1 MKQNFQY
8 IVMGVFGIFIFLAV
22 LLFSGAIKLPGDT
35 PSTPPLTNKAL
46 MIWGTLPREAV
57 TDVISDFAQTN
68 QMTLNYQEKNVE
80 SIDREISEAIA
91 AQQGPDIVL
100 APHELL
106 IKHESKFAHIPYT
119 TFPDRSYRDLYIDE
133 SRLFLYPDGILAF
146 PVLID
151 PMIFYFNRV
160 SYNNVALLDPPK
172 TWQEVSNN
180 VLKLNRKTGT
190 ETILES
196 GLPIGI
202 FSNVRHAKDIIAL
215 LLLQTG
221 NPIVS
226 TPMDTNATTT
236 EYTSTLLDPA
246 PGTNVPA
253 LSYVIQFFT
262 QFTDPLKNS
271 YSWNRAMPE
280 ALDAFASEQAAQY
293 IGFGSEIPQIA
304 QINPTINFDV
314 ATIPQAEGLRS
325 KKTFGRMYG
334 LAVVKASREQFA
346 AFQTV
351 LLMKDS
357 DFSGKLLNST
367 QALYPIA
374 PVRKD
379 LLTTVPPTKW
389 GPIVYGSAIIAT
401 AWLDVNYVDTNAI
414 FANLIT
420 QVNRNTSDIQNAM
433 DEAHALMNDLLH

>member
-1 MKQNFQY
+1 L
-8 IVMGVFGIFIFLAV
+8 IAL
-22 LLFSGAIKLPGDT
+22 
-35 PSTPPLTNKAL
+35 PPLTNKAL

-57 TDVISDFAQTN
+57 TDVISEFAQTN
-68 QMTLNYQEKNVE
+68 QMTLNYQEKSVE

-100 APHELL
+100 APHELI

-119 TFPDRSYRDLYIDE
+119 TFPDRSYRDLYVDE

-146 PVLID
+146 PMLVD

-160 SYNNVALLDPPK
+160 SYNNVALLDAPK

-180 VLKLNRKTGT
+180 VLKLNRKNGT
-190 ETILES
+190 EIILES
-196 GLPIGI
+196 GLPLGV
-202 FSNVRHAKDIIAL
+202 FSNIRHAKDIIAL
-215 LLLQTG
+215 LLIQAG

-226 TPMDTNATTT
+226 TPMDSNNTTM
-236 EYTSTLLDPA
+236 ESSSTLADPLA
-246 PGTNVPA
+246 GTNTPA
-253 LSYVIQFFT
+253 LQYVIQFFT
-262 QFTDPLKNS
+262 QFADPLTNS

-280 ALDAFASEQAAQY
+280 AIDAFASEQAAQY

-304 QINPTINFDV
+304 QINPNINFDV
-314 ATIPQAEGLRS
+314 GTMPQAEGLRS

-334 LAVVKASREQFA
+334 LAVVKASKEQFA

-357 DFSGKLLNST
+357 DFSLKLLNGT

-379 LLTTVPPTKW
+379 LLATVPPTKW

-401 AWLDVNYVDTNAI
+401 GWLDVNYVDTNSI
-414 FANLIT
+414 FENLIT
-420 QVNRNTSDIQNAM
+420 QVTRNSTDITNAIE
-433 DEAHALMNDLLH
+433 EANALMNDLLH